1 MTKAFKNYLLE
12 LKPEILVM
20 KETTYDEIRDLVEAE
35 VGTLSKLSL
44 QDLRDKVVIFYSDLQ
59 KSMLTAD
66 HKNFKE
72 GIDRQDFY
80 DVTDKMS
87 MVTHVIDSILWDLG

>member
-1 MTKAFKNYLLE
+1 MTKTFKEYLLKLE
-12 LKPEILVM
+12 PEMSVM

-35 VGTLSKLSL
+35 AGPLSKLSL

-59 KSMLTAD
+59 MGMLTAD

-80 DVTDKMS
+80 DVSDRMS
-87 MVTHVIDSILWDLG
+87 MVTHVIDSILWSLR